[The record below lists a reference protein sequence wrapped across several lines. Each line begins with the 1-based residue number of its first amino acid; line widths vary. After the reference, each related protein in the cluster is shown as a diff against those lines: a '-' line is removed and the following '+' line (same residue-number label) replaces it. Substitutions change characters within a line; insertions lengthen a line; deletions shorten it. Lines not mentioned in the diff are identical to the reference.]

1 MTTSAGNPSING
13 NRHEHPRRQSL
24 ASAGVADR
32 HPILTHGLDGRRDI
46 AVGVAQELLGLAGL
60 VCRSEQRTALIV
72 FTVNQDGQEQS
83 VIDVAG
89 VEQRRPSRYSRSHGG
104 VESQTPGA
112 RIDVAVRLAL
122 MDRFERVLLIALW
135 CCAAAEIAANSGV
148 PPWLKASASIASSG
162 QIQSSGLIDTGPATI
177 AAM

>member
-1 MTTSAGNPSING
+1 MTQPAKRVPTWLTLNG
-13 NRHEHPRRQSL
+13 NRHEHPRRQLL

-32 HPILTHGLDGRRDI
+32 HPILAHGLDGRRDI

-89 VEQRRPSRYSRSHGG
+89 VEQRRPSRYSRTHGR
-104 VESQTPGA
+104 VESQTPGT
-112 RIDVAVRLAL
+112 RIVDDVRL
-122 MDRFERVLLIALW
+122 E
-135 CCAAAEIAANSGV
+135 
-148 PPWLKASASIASSG
+148 
-162 QIQSSGLIDTGPATI
+162 
-177 AAM
+177 

>member
-1 MTTSAGNPSING
+1 MGFAKKHKVVPTSARMLIGTEAKSSVNR

-83 VIDVAG
+83 
-89 VEQRRPSRYSRSHGG
+89 
-104 VESQTPGA
+104 
-112 RIDVAVRLAL
+112 
-122 MDRFERVLLIALW
+122 
-135 CCAAAEIAANSGV
+135 
-148 PPWLKASASIASSG
+148 
-162 QIQSSGLIDTGPATI
+162 
-177 AAM
+177 